1 MLTDDKLKTYLPK
14 VYCNAEMTSAQQVW
28 LEWYKGYTKLHT
40 YTTNDGIRV
49 RSRKLPTLKMASR
62 VAEDWVSTLLSE
74 DWQIDVTS
82 SKGVKIQ
89 KATSAFVQGSNGE
102 KGVLGSSN
110 FKTLLNDT
118 LERTFALGSGAI
130 CLTLDNLGIDE
141 YGFPVKTDNTKINFN
156 AYNCFEIKP
165 ISWNNGRITECA
177 FTSERTQGKDKYDIL
192 TTYTL
197 DYDKTYVITNRV
209 FKDGKEVTAEE
220 IGLISVIRTNSTLP
234 WFFIFK
240 TAKANS
246 IDFNSPLGE
255 SVYSDA
261 LDILYMCDLTYACLK
276 QEVITGRRLVL
287 FNKSLLT
294 VDEQGNPVC
303 PDDNFQSYFQF
314 FSDEMSSDVK
324 DFVKEF
330 HPTLNVDKLN
340 EELQLN
346 LNLLS
351 SKCGLGKNT
360 YQLKEGTEITA
371 TEARLDNK
379 SASKNIK
386 RQSIMLQQTLQ
397 QIIQT
402 VINIGVN
409 IFEMGLDEDAKV
421 SVTLRTT
428 TTDDIEMERQ
438 RDLELVKEK
447 IMTVNEYRKKWMPEL
462 GELQDESS
470 KLEDKSSEVNNS

>member
-1 MLTDDKLKTYLPK
+1 MLTDDKLKTYLPN
-14 VYCNAEMTSAQQVW
+14 VYCNTEMTTAQQSW
-28 LEWYKGYTKLHT
+28 LEWYKGYTKLHS

-62 VAEDWVSTLLSE
+62 VAEDCVSTLLSE
-74 DWQIDVTS
+74 DWQIDVVS
-82 SKGVKIQ
+82 SKGVKVQ
-89 KATSAFVQGSNGE
+89 KATSAFVQGTNGE

-118 LERTFALGSGAI
+118 LERTFALGTGAI
-130 CLTLDNLGIDE
+130 CITLDNLGITED
-141 YGFPVKTDNTKINFN
+141 GFPVKTDNTKINFN

-165 ISWNNGRITECA
+165 ISWNNGKITECA
-177 FTSERTQGKDKYDIL
+177 FTSERIQGKNKYDIL
-192 TTYTL
+192 TSYTL
-197 DYDKTYVITNRV
+197 DYDKTYVISNRV
-209 FKDGKEVTAEE
+209 FKDGKEVPAEE

-240 TAKANS
+240 TAKGNS

-261 LDILYMCDLTYACLK
+261 LDVLYMCDLTYACLK
-276 QEVITGRRLVL
+276 QEVITGRRLIL

-294 VDEQGNPVC
+294 TDEQGNPVV
-303 PDDNFQSYFQF
+303 PDAMQSYFQF
-314 FSDEMSSDVK
+314 FSDEMSQDVRE
-324 DFVKEF
+324 FVKEF
-330 HPTLNVDKLN
+330 HPDLNTDKLN

-397 QIIQT
+397 QLIQT
-402 VINIGVN
+402 IIDIGVN
-409 IFEMGLDEDAKV
+409 IFEMGLDADAKV

-428 TTDDIEMERQ
+428 TTDDLEIERQ
-438 RDLELVKEK
+438 RDLELVKEN

-462 GELQDESS
+462 GELSQESS
-470 KLEDKSSEVNNS
+470 KPEDNSSEANNS